1 VDSSANRRTK
11 TGCVRDLNRR
21 DHQKIISRRLGG
33 YAVENTPGGSTR
45 LEALLNG
52 ELERVVVDYNLGD
65 MNGIDFVRLL
75 RGQTLPVDFL
85 MSIENIRGIREKMS
99 SASGGKKNVK
109 DSSGESVMEF
119 MEDNLELRILSIKDD
134 YGSNYTLFIETYL
147 IENKTKLAEMS
158 DMIAV

>member
-1 VDSSANRRTK
+1 M
-11 TGCVRDLNRR
+11 
-21 DHQKIISRRLGG
+21 
-33 YAVENTPGGSTR
+33 
-45 LEALLNG
+45 EALLNG

-75 RGQTLPVDFL
+75 RGQTFPVDFL
-85 MSIENIRGIREKMS
+85 MSIENIRGIRKKMS
-99 SASGGKKNVK
+99 SASGGKNNVK

-119 MEDNLELRILSIKDD
+119 REDNLELRILSIKDD